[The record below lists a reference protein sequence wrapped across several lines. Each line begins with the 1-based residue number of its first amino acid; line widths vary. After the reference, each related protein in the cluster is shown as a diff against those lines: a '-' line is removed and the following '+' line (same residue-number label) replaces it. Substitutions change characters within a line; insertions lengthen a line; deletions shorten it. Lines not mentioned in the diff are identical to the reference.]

1 MSEGKKRRDLMK
13 TAEISFEIG
22 TLMGF
27 RLLFLLFQIG
37 FAVSFFS
44 VCEAAVVL
52 PGRLSGSH
60 SVLRDHAVTPTSH
73 GFGRK
78 HHGNLYSAAPRKPFK
93 TSSPQIHS
101 HYKAFQSDDSSRAP
115 SIALPPTT
123 PAKKWGHE
131 HTFSPSIS
139 FHKFRHSRRKFRNNA
154 PQPTYH
160 ALPPTSSRQGP
171 AAVSPIQSPLPSAA
185 RGRYPGP
192 APSPTIRPSHYYM
205 PIPAPTTSPM
215 GSYKKKKSMPPS
227 QVMMLPPP
235 PPNGDCTISCT
246 EPLTYTPPGTPCGCV
261 WPIQVQITLD
271 VAVYV
276 FFPLVSKLAEEIADS
291 ISLNQ
296 SQVRIMGADAA
307 SQQLEK
313 TTVIINLVPRGSRFN
328 HNTAFS
334 IYQKFWGR
342 KISINSSLF
351 GRYQVLNV
359 KYPGLPPSPPL
370 APSSTSSIND
380 GLNTSNTNA
389 GTAIKPLG
397 VDVPRRKKE
406 GLGSNMI
413 AVITISSF
421 TALVMCVGLAW
432 LCLLRY
438 RVSAHPPAQ
447 IPQNMIASPTKP
459 SGTAGLI
466 MVGSE
471 PGSSSMPLDA
481 DPMTYIGAA
490 KNFTLKDMEKSTDN
504 FDTAR
509 ILGEG
514 GFGIVY
520 SGSLEDGRDVA
531 VKVLKRHNQHGIR
544 EFLAE
549 VEMLSRL
556 HHRNLVK
563 LIGICTEDQ
572 IRCLV
577 YELVPNGSVESHLHG
592 IDKLTSPL
600 DWDARMKIAL
610 GAARGLA
617 YLHEDS
623 NPRVIHRDFKASNIL
638 LEYDFTPKVS
648 DFGLARTALEEGNK
662 HISTHVMGTFGY
674 LAPEYAMTG
683 HLLVKS
689 DVYSYGVVLLELLTG
704 RKPVD
709 LSLPPGQENLVAWA
723 RPLLTSKEGLDAIT
737 DPAIK
742 SDISIDSLARV
753 AAIASMCVQPEVSH
767 RPFMGEVVQALKL
780 VCNEFEETNDPVSR
794 SYSRDELLSY
804 MDSKFG
810 GISGEILNAPETSHT
825 FLSGKETNVGLSAS
839 DLISASARF
848 EGQELVSSRWH
859 SSNSEPLRTGRKK
872 HLWQKLRSLSR
883 GSFSEHGFS
892 AKLWPGFH

>member
-1 MSEGKKRRDLMK
+1 MG
-13 TAEISFEIG
+13 TAEISSEFG
-22 TLMGF
+22 ARMGF
-27 RLLFLLFQIG
+27 RLLFLLFEIW
-37 FAVSFFS
+37 FAVCSFS
-44 VCEAAVVL
+44 ACEAAAVIL
-52 PGRLSGSH
+52 PSRPSRLR
-60 SVLRDHAVTPTSH
+60 SVLADHGVSPTSH
-73 GFGRK
+73 DFGSK
-78 HHGNLYSAAPRKPFK
+78 HHGKFDNAVPSKPFK
-93 TSSPQIHS
+93 SSSPQIHS
-101 HYKAFQSDDSSRAP
+101 HYRAIQSDDSRRAP
-115 SIALPPTT
+115 SIALPPSA
-123 PAKKWGHE
+123 PAKKWVHGHA
-131 HTFSPSIS
+131 FSPVIS
-139 FHKFRHSRRKFRNNA
+139 FHKFHHSRRKFRNDA

-160 ALPPTSSRQGP
+160 SSPPSSGEQGP
-171 AAVSPIQSPLPSAA
+171 AAVSPIQSPLSSAA
-185 RGRYPGP
+185 RGRLHGP
-192 APSPTIRPSHYYM
+192 APSPTIQPNHYYM
-205 PIPAPTTSPM
+205 PIPAPTTSPL
-215 GSYKKKKSMPPS
+215 GSYKKRKKSMPPS

-235 PPNGDCTISCT
+235 PPNGDCGIACT
-246 EPLTYTPPGTPCGCV
+246 DPLTYTPPGMPCACV
-261 WPIQVQITLD
+261 WPIQVKISLD
-271 VAVYV
+271 VAIYT
-276 FFPLVSKLAEEIADS
+276 FFPLVSELAEEIADS
-291 ISLNQ
+291 IGLNH

-313 TTVIINLVPRGSRFN
+313 TTVLINLVPRGLKFN
-328 HNTAFS
+328 HTTAFS
-334 IYQKFWGR
+334 IYQKFWQR
-342 KISINSSLF
+342 KIFINSSLF
-351 GRYQVLNV
+351 GSYQVLNV
-359 KYPGLPPSPPL
+359 KYPGLPPSPPS
-370 APSSTSSIND
+370 APSGTSAIND
-380 GLNTSNTNA
+380 GLNSSNANA
-389 GTAIKPLG
+389 GNAIKPLG
-397 VDVPRRKKE
+397 VDVPRRRRKE
-406 GLGSNMI
+406 GLGGNMI

-421 TALVMCVGLAW
+421 TAFVMCVGIAW
-432 LCLLRY
+432 LCLLRC
-438 RVSAHPPAQ
+438 RVSAHQPGQ
-447 IPQNMIASPTKP
+447 VPQNLIASPTKP
-459 SGTAGLI
+459 PGTAGSI
-466 MVGSE
+466 MVGCE
-471 PGSSSMPLDA
+471 PSSSSMPLDA

-490 KNFTLKDMEKSTDN
+490 KNFTLKDIERATDK
-504 FDTAR
+504 FDAAR

-520 SGSLEDGRDVA
+520 SGSLDDGREVA

-592 IDKLTSPL
+592 IDKLTGPL

-742 SDISIDSLARV
+742 SNIPIDSLARV

-780 VCNEFEETNDPVSR
+780 VCNEFEETNEPDSQ

-804 MDSKFG
+804 MDSRLG
-810 GISGEILNAPETSHT
+810 RMSGEILNTFETSQP
-825 FLSGKETNVGLSAS
+825 KETNVGLSAS

-859 SSNSEPLRTGRKK
+859 SSNSEPLRTGKRR
-872 HLWQKLRSLSR
+872 HFWQRLRSLSR
-883 GSFSEHGFS
+883 GSISEHGFS
-892 AKLWPGFH
+892 SKFWPGFH